1 MAVPLNDDEQRVCD
15 AIADGRDDLVE
26 LLRSLIGFDTITH
39 TAGAPPRQEA
49 ELQAFLGERLAAS
62 GADVRIWEPEP
73 ELIAGHSMT
82 PAGFTFEGRPQLAA
96 TFRGT
101 GGGRSLIFNGHIDVV
116 DPGDL
121 GEWQHPPF
129 DAVVEGGFVHGRGA
143 CDMKGGVACM
153 VFATETLAR
162 LGIRLAGDVIVNTDS
177 EEESTGC
184 GGLAMARTL
193 KADAVIVPEPSALDL
208 WIACR
213 GSLLPTVVIPGR
225 SGHAG
230 MAPLSWQED
239 GPVNAIEKL
248 PLILAAVQELRDEW
262 ATRPGHPLLANGGI
276 VPTLVEGG
284 TWIVSYPESCS
295 VQFHIQYLPGQ
306 VDESGY
312 GALVEREFEERIQAA
327 CAADPWFAEHPV
339 RVEWNVG
346 GVPPAAVDEADPIV
360 QTAAAALHDVGAPGR
375 ILGLD
380 NWHDGAMFI
389 TEAGIPAICLGPSHI
404 SSAHTTFE
412 RVDIDSLVRCAQAHA
427 VTAMRFCS

>member
-1 MAVPLNDDEQRVCD
+1 MSLTPDEQRVCD
-15 AIADGRDDLVE
+15 AIADGRDELVE
-26 LLRSLIGFDTITH
+26 LLRTLIRFDTITH

-49 ELQAFLGERLAAS
+49 ELQAFLGERLAAA
-62 GADVRIWEPEP
+62 GADVRIWEPDP
-73 ELIAGHSMT
+73 ALIAGHSMT
-82 PAGFTFEGRPQLAA
+82 PEGFTFAGRPQLAA

-116 DPGDL
+116 EPGDL
-121 GEWQHPPF
+121 GEWEHPPF
-129 DAVVEGGFVHGRGA
+129 AAVVEDGHVHGRGA

-153 VFATETLAR
+153 VFATEMLAR

-193 KADAVIVPEPSALDL
+193 KADAVVVPEPSALDL

-225 SGHAG
+225 AGHAG
-230 MAPLSWQED
+230 MAPLAWQD
-239 GPVNAIEKL
+239 GGPVNAIEKL
-248 PLILAAVQELRDEW
+248 PLILAAVEELRREW
-262 ATRPGHPLLANGGI
+262 ADRPGHPLLANGGI

-284 TWIVSYPESCS
+284 TWIVSYPESCR

-306 VDESGY
+306 ADAQGY
-312 GALVEREFEERIQAA
+312 GSLVEREFEERIQAA
-327 CAADPWFAEHPV
+327 CVDDPWFAEHPV
-339 RVEWNVG
+339 RVEWNIG
-346 GVPPAAVDEADPIV
+346 GVPPAAVDEDDPIV

-389 TEAGIPAICLGPSHI
+389 AEAGIPAICLGPRHI
-404 SSAHTTFE
+404 GSAHTTRE
-412 RVDIDSLVRCAQAHA
+412 RVDIDSLVQCAQAHA
-427 VTAMRFCS
+427 LTAMRFCA